1 MLLGDACHPM
11 KPHMGQGA
19 CMAMEDAAMLVRCLQ
34 HCDGD
39 FRASFRLYETQ
50 RFERTR
56 RVKLE
61 SDKQEWMR
69 YGSACDW
76 LYGHD
81 VFSVP
86 MIAPELDLA

>member
-1 MLLGDACHPM
+1 
-11 KPHMGQGA
+11 
-19 CMAMEDAAMLVRCLQ
+19 MAMEDAAMLVRCLQ